1 MRDWTARR
9 WGASLLAILGAGLL
23 LGLPTDLIP
32 NPVFGRQIE
41 VPGWAYPAWIIT
53 SILAGLLLA
62 TYVRDRAPSR
72 VTASVT
78 SGEATSGEAGESTS
92 AVADEEP
99 DQPFGADEKRFTA
112 GGLLAVFAIGCPTCN
127 ALVMLALGTNG
138 ALAFFEPVQPFLAIA
153 GIALLAWALRRRL
166 QSERTCAVPPR

>member
-1 MRDWTARR
+1 MRGWTARR

-41 VPGWAYPAWIIT
+41 APGWAYPAWIIT

-78 SGEATSGEAGESTS
+78 SGEAGESTS

-99 DQPFGADEKRFTA
+99 D
-112 GGLLAVFAIGCPTCN
+112 
-127 ALVMLALGTNG
+127 
-138 ALAFFEPVQPFLAIA
+138 
-153 GIALLAWALRRRL
+153 
-166 QSERTCAVPPR
+166 